1 MEQYKMLSNVA
12 VSENGFLF
20 LPSTGE
26 SFTLNEVGK
35 TTLDYL
41 KEGDSSETIIDKI
54 SEVYDVD
61 KTVAERDFNDFINQ
75 LKNFRLVDIKWK
87 LQ

>member
-1 MEQYKMLSNVA
+1 MLDNVA

-35 TTLDYL
+35 TILDYL
-41 KEGDSSETIIDKI
+41 RESSTTEAIIEKI
-54 SEVYDVD
+54 ANDYDVD

-75 LKNFRLVDIKWK
+75 LKNFRLVDIK
-87 LQ
+87 